1 VSTDL
6 TDPLGSSRATGGP
19 GAALHQ
25 FRRILENNNRVIE
38 TITNM
43 ERALGGEYVFDRAF
57 LNSAVSELLVL
68 VREVIYSLNVL
79 ADQRYPVLYERFTSI
94 ANHLNDLVSGGP
106 GPYDL
111 HLTLPYQLLHRDLD
125 YLVGSKNATLGEIA
139 NQLKLPTP
147 DGFALTATAYGLFLD
162 EDGLSH
168 DLQELL
174 AIPGD
179 SASRAAAIV
188 TRLTDAR
195 LPAPLVDVVNSEI
208 DALRRRLPKLSR
220 LAVRSSA
227 VGEDSCQS
235 CAGQFISLL
244 NVKPTTAQ
252 ILDAYRQV
260 VASRF
265 ASAVLDY
272 LGPDVSV
279 RDFPMAVCIQAMVDA
294 KTAGVIYTRD
304 PLQPNADRLLVTAVA
319 GSGAKL
325 VSGRVAADRY
335 VLERRHPFSL
345 RNSTILVDNEKDRL
359 ADGHRSLDLLD
370 SGLRRGSAILSPTQL
385 RTLAEIAMLLEKTF
399 DGAQDVEWAMAA
411 DGIPVLLQCRPLRL
425 PVQPPPPPAEVA
437 AELKHATVLMGD
449 CGSVVQLGIAAGTV
463 VHVTPESEPAD
474 FPVGAI
480 AVCHQAS
487 PRLSPIVRK
496 AAAIITDIGGP
507 TVHLAT
513 IAREYRT
520 PALFGTERASSMLP
534 EGLEITVDVES
545 KRVYAGRIKGLISIE
560 AGQEDLHMQS
570 SEVKT
575 LRRLLRWI
583 APLSLID
590 PASPEFSPSHCR
602 TLHDLIR
609 FCHEKAMENL
619 VRLQTDTNK
628 SSAVP
633 GRRLKVP
640 MPISLKIIDL
650 DNGLASDLPADGTV
664 ELSQVRCRPLQALL
678 QGLLDEQA
686 WDKEPVPF
694 GLKDLMSSLSRPLS
708 QLVNPPAYEGDNLA
722 IVAADYCNLSL
733 RLGYHFNVIDCFMSE
748 EEEDNYIYF
757 RFVGGFA
764 ERQKRQRRLEMISM
778 VLANLHFKLEQKG
791 DLLIGKAKLLT
802 LEEMK
807 DRLQQLGQL
816 AAFSRQLDMR
826 MADDGAV
833 EQFFSHFLRQI
844 GKQSGTRGS
853 EHK

>member
-6 TDPLGSSRATGGP
+6 TGPPGSGSSLGGP

-57 LNSAVSELLVL
+57 LNSSVSELLAL
-68 VREVIYSLNVL
+68 VREVIYSLNTL
-79 ADQRYPVLYERFTSI
+79 ADQRYLGLYDRFSAI

-106 GPYDL
+106 GPYDH

-125 YLVGSKNATLGEIA
+125 YLVGAKNATLGEIA

-162 EDGLSH
+162 EDGLGH

-174 AIPGD
+174 AAPGD
-179 SASRAAAIV
+179 STSRAAAIA

-195 LPAPLVDVVNSEI
+195 LPASLVDAVDTEL

-244 NVKPTTAQ
+244 NVKPTVVQ
-252 ILDAYRQV
+252 VLNAYRQV

-265 ASAVLDY
+265 APAVLDY
-272 LGPDVSV
+272 LSPDVSV
-279 RDFPMAVCIQAMVDA
+279 RDFPMAVCVQTMVDA

-304 PLQPNADRLLVTAVA
+304 PLQPNTDRLLVTAVA

-345 RNSTILVDNEKDRL
+345 RNSAILIGNAKETL
-359 ADGHRSLDLLD
+359 ADGHRPLDLLD
-370 SGLRRGSAILSPTQL
+370 SGLRRGSALLSPAQL
-385 RTLAEIAMLLEKTF
+385 RTLAEIALLLEKTF
-399 DGAQDVEWAMAA
+399 DCAQDIEWATAA
-411 DGIPVLLQCRPLRL
+411 GGRPVLLQSRPLRL
-425 PVQPPPPPAEVA
+425 PVQPPPPPETVA
-437 AELKHATVLMGD
+437 AELKQATVLMSD

-463 VHVTPESEPAD
+463 IHVTPESEPAD

-480 AVCHQAS
+480 AVCHHAS

-520 PALFGTERASSMLP
+520 PALFGTERAFAILP

-545 KRVYAGRIKGLISIE
+545 KRVYAGRIEGLISIE

-570 SEVKT
+570 SEVRT
-575 LRRLLRWI
+575 LRRLLRWV
-583 APLSLID
+583 APLSLVD

-619 VRLQTDTNK
+619 VRLQTDTHK
-628 SSAVP
+628 DSAIA

-650 DNGLASDLPADGTV
+650 DNGLAPELPADGTV

-678 QGLLDEQA
+678 RGLLDDQA
-686 WDKEPVPF
+686 WDREPVPF
-694 GLKDLMSSLSRPLS
+694 GIKDLMSSLSRPLS
-708 QLVNPPAYEGDNLA
+708 QLVNPPVYEGDNLA
-722 IVAADYCNLSL
+722 IVAVDYCNLSL

-748 EEEDNYIYF
+748 EAEDNYIYF

-764 ERQKRQRRLEMISM
+764 ERQKRQRRLEMIGM
-778 VLANLHFKLEQKG
+778 VLANLHFKVEQKG
-791 DLLIGKAKLLT
+791 DLLIGKAKILT
-802 LEEMK
+802 LEEMA
-807 DRLQQLGQL
+807 DRLRQLGQL

-826 MADDGAV
+826 MADDAAV
-833 EQFFSHFLRQI
+833 ERFFSHFLQHI
-844 GKQSGTRGS
+844 GKQIGAGGS
-853 EHK
+853 EHT